1 MKGLDILLMMPKG
14 KRKVSF
20 KKGDKYDIVSGE
32 SIPPSTVDELTLG
45 ENNNLLEFK
54 CSLDNMY

>member
-20 KKGDKYDIVSGE
+20 KKGDKFDIVSGE
-32 SIPPSTVDELTLG
+32 STPPSTVDELTLG
-45 ENNNLLEFK
+45 EKSNLLEFK